1 MSAAVSGAAAP
12 SSAAVLLPRIEA
24 RIQTIRGQRVMID
37 SDLAEVYGV
46 PTKALNQAV
55 KRNAGRFPGDFMF
68 QLTPAEKAE
77 VVTNCDHLQ
86 KLKFSKALPYA
97 FTEHG
102 AIQAANVLA
111 SAQAVEMGIYVVR
124 AFVQLRRA
132 ASLHADLAKRLAQL
146 ELTTERLEMSHDT
159 FSRNTR
165 AQLRQVMDA
174 LKELMTEPEPTKRP
188 IGFITPEDQS
198 KPKAMKNAK
207 GASDAKAAGLK
218 KATK

>member
-1 MSAAVSGAAAP
+1 MTISIDKN
-12 SSAAVLLPRIEA
+12 SSVLLPRLES

-37 SDLAEVYGV
+37 SDLADVYGV
-46 PTKALNQAV
+46 LTKALNQAV

-68 QLTPAEKAE
+68 QLNEAEKTE

-86 KLKFSKALPYA
+86 KLKYSKVLPYA

-124 AFVQLRRA
+124 AFVQLRQA
-132 ASLHADLAKRLAQL
+132 ASLHADLAKRLTQL

-165 AQLRQVMDA
+165 AQLKQVFDA
-174 LKELMTEPEPTKRP
+174 LRELMEPPAAPKRP
-188 IGFITPEDQS
+188 IGFITPEDKS
-198 KPKAMKNAK
+198 KPKASKSAK
-207 GASDAKAAGLK
+207 PVKARVK
-218 KATK
+218 K